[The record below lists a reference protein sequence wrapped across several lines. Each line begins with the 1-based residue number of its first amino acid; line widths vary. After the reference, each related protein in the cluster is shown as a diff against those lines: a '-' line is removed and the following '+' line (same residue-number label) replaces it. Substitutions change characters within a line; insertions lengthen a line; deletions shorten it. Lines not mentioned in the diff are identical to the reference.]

1 MDHGKTD
8 RDSVAQ
14 VVRDLHAARL
24 RADLSGMCALF
35 ADSGHFRIA
44 GSSDGKPV
52 AIDARSVSEFRPWL
66 AMLVKAFRVSDY
78 ALISMVVDAEHVA
91 AHWQARIHSKI
102 TGLGVATELVDL
114 ATVQAGR
121 IVAYTEFFVPR

>member
-1 MDHGKTD
+1 MDQGKSD
-8 RDSVAQ
+8 QDGVAQ

-52 AIDARSVSEFRPWL
+52 SIDARSLSDFRPWL
-66 AMLVKAFRVSDY
+66 AMLVKAFRMSDY
-78 ALISMVVDAEHVA
+78 ALISLVVDAERA
-91 AHWQARIHSKI
+91 SAHWHARIHSRI
-102 TGLGVATELVDL
+102 TGIGVATELVDL
-114 ATVQAGR
+114 ITVQAGR